1 MLRNQKTEGFTL
13 LELLVVIAIIGVLSS
28 LLFINLTS
36 VRERGRDLRR
46 KSDLD
51 QVKKALRLYYNDNQ
65 KYPAQNPS
73 TANSSGSSI
82 SGYAWGTPF
91 ASPVSAPTVT
101 WMAMLPKDPSDP
113 TAQYLYYSDAKDK
126 FCLIATLENPSD
138 VDLTVAQTR
147 CSATCG
153 IAPALVQP
161 TTGSK
166 RYAVCND

>member
-1 MLRNQKTEGFTL
+1 MHKNNTQGFTL

-28 LLFINLTS
+28 LLFVNLTG

-73 TANSSGSSI
+73 IANAGASAI
-82 SGYAWGTPF
+82 SGYAWGTAF
-91 ASPVSAPTVT
+91 ASPPSAPTVT
-101 WMAMLPKDPSDP
+101 WMGTLPTDPGSN
-113 TAQYLYYSDAKDK
+113 QYLYYSDGKDK

-138 VDLTVAQTR
+138 ADLSVAQSR
-147 CSATCG
+147 CTATCS
-153 IAPALVQP
+153 IAPASVQP
-161 TTGSK
+161 TAGSK
-166 RYAVCND
+166 RYAVCSD